1 MNKLIFSF
9 LILSASFGMHAQSAG
24 RSMLEGEKPGDYKV
38 ALKLTDKQF
47 KKWVEFDEEYHAAVN
62 KVVEDVK
69 DQKERAVAIRN
80 ESLNREKF
88 RKDLLKEEQVKLYD
102 EYKAELKAK
111 RRAEQKKTYEKHKAK
126 GEAVQEKQEEQN

>member
-1 MNKLIFSF
+1 MNKYIFSL
-9 LILSASFGMHAQSAG
+9 LILFASIGLNAQSAG
-24 RSMLEGEKPGDYKV
+24 RSMLEGEKPEDYKT

-62 KVVEDVK
+62 KIVEDVK

-88 RKDLLKEEQVKLYD
+88 RKDLLKEEQVKAYD
-102 EYKAELKAK
+102 EYKSELKTK
-111 RRAEQKKTYEKHKAK
+111 RRAEQKKTYEKHKSK
-126 GEAVQEKQEEQN
+126 GENVLEKQEGQK